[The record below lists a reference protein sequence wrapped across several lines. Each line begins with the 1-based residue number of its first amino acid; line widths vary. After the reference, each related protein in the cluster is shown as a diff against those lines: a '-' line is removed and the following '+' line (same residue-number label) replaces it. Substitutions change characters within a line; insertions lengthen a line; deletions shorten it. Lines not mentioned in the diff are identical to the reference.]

1 MGNMGAN
8 NPFATGGIQGQQQL
22 ENTVNMLENNPMMR
36 QMMDQMLTQNPE
48 MITQLMQ
55 SNPMV
60 QEMARQNPAMASM
73 MSDPQFVR
81 TMMQPET
88 MRAMLNMQRAMGGGG
103 GGGMPGAAAPGS
115 TGNNMDFS
123 NLLNQFQSTNLFQ
136 PTNANTTTNTTIANS
151 NIPPEQRYR
160 MQLQSLN
167 DMGFDDNVSNI
178 RVLEQTHG
186 NVNRAIDILLSSPPP
201 APAAAASPPAQEE
214 SQEAPK
220 NQGDKK
226 ND

>member
-48 MITQLMQ
+48 IITQVMQ

-81 TMMQPET
+81 SMMQPET
-88 MRAMLNMQRAMGGGG
+88 MRAMLNMQRAMGGTGT
-103 GGGMPGAAAPGS
+103 MPGAAAPGS

-136 PTNANTTTNTTIANS
+136 PTSANTTTNTTPNS

-201 APAAAASPPAQEE
+201 AAASPPAQEE